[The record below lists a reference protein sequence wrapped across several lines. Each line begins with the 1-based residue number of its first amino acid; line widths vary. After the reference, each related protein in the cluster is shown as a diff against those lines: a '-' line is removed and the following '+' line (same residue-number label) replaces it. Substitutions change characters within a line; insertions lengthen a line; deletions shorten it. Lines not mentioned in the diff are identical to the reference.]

1 MAAVENITVGHISEV
16 EESLLRVCDVTHKTL
31 KDLVGGGTKAEFKG
45 LLDLMGFAWKVD
57 KDVNVMTPK
66 ARLVARD

>member
-1 MAAVENITVGHISEV
+1 MATVENITVGHISEV
-16 EESLLRVCDVTHKTL
+16 QESLLRVCD
-31 KDLVGGGTKAEFKG
+31 VGGGTKAEFKG